1 MISSQEP
8 LDTENLA
15 PTILKNKE
23 QRTKNKEQRT
33 KNKEQRTSPHCLRRH
48 LSSRQKPSDLQLPLP
63 RGEFLFCKNSRLFFN
78 TKLSRC
84 VFGLWER
91 SHGFLGVFL
100 CFGSAPAGSLAR
112 FWASGAL
119 PRVRWRVFRFWERSR
134 GFAGVFLGFGS
145 IPTALLACFWVLGA
159 LPRIPRRVFRHW
171 ECSRNFTMA
180 LSACGAEII

>member
-33 KNKEQRTSPHCLRRH
+33 KNKEQRTKNKEQRTKNKELARIVSVDIFLPDKSRATGSCHCRAAN
-48 LSSRQKPSDLQLPLP
+48 
-63 RGEFLFCKNSRLFFN
+63 FCSAKNRAYFSIQN
-78 TKLSRC
+78 
-84 VFGLWER
+84 
-91 SHGFLGVFL
+91 FLGVFL
-100 CFGSAPAGSLAR
+100 GFGSAPAGSLAR
-112 FWASGAL
+112 FCALGAL
-119 PRVRWRVFRFWERSR
+119 PRVRWRVFVLWERSR
-134 GFAGVFLGFGS
+134 GFTGVFLGFES
-145 IPTALLACFWVLGA
+145 APTALLARFCALGA

-171 ECSRNFTMA
+171 ERSRNFTMA